1 MTQST
6 TQTATTVVGVTDE
19 MTTSSQMAQ
28 LMAEHQEFPIPL
40 VGETLEGKV
49 ISSSKNEVHIDIN
62 GIVSGVVRGPELFDE
77 SGEFTNL
84 KTDDIVLAT
93 VLELE
98 NENGEVELSFRTAGH
113 QKAWDN
119 LKEMVRSQKIVDC
132 VITDANKGGL
142 IIRVGNVSGFL
153 PVSQLSI
160 EHYPRVEGGNKNRI
174 LERLLE
180 YVSST
185 FRVKVIDIDEIEN
198 KMIVS
203 EKVAMAEEQQEKIS
217 QYEVGTAV
225 EGKVTGV
232 VDFGAFIEFG
242 EGLEGLVHIS
252 EIAWQ
257 RIDDPRDYLSVGQMV
272 KAKIISID
280 DSKISL
286 SIRAL
291 EDDPWSHVQEKYKIG
306 STVEGEVLK
315 VNPFG
320 AFVELDNE
328 IHGLA
333 HISELSYKK
342 LSSPTEVVKEG
353 ERHSFKII
361 SIEPHEHRLGLS
373 YKQLHEK
380 PAQTEVSAE
389 ATETPSKEADSTEVS
404 AEQKSTEPVVES
416 AVEEPKPESAP
427 EEAVSEETMSEA
439 KETVEDKNESQA

>member
-1 MTQST
+1 MTPST
-6 TQTATTVVGVTDE
+6 IQPTATATMTAAVGVNE
-19 MTTSSQMAQ
+19 RAAESSQMAK
-28 LMAEHQEFPIPL
+28 LMAEHQSFPIPA
-40 VGETLEGKV
+40 VGETIEGEV

-77 SGEFTNL
+77 SGEFSSL
-84 KTDDIVLAT
+84 KSGDMVLAT

-98 NENGEVELSFRTAGH
+98 NENGELELSFRTAGH
-113 QKAWDN
+113 KKAWDN
-119 LKEMVRSQKIVDC
+119 LIQVMRAKNIVDC
-132 VITDANKGGL
+132 LVNDANKGGL
-142 IIRVGNVSGFL
+142 IVRVGNVSGFL

-180 YVSST
+180 YVGDT
-185 FRVKVIDIDEIEN
+185 FRVKVIDVDELEN

-203 EKVAMAEEQQEKIS
+203 EKVAMAEAQQEKIS
-217 QYEVGTAV
+217 QYQVGSVV

-286 SIRAL
+286 SVRAL
-291 EDDPWSHVQEKYKIG
+291 QDDPWQHVQEKYKIG
-306 STVEGEVLK
+306 DTVEGQVLK

-320 AFVELDNE
+320 AFVELDSE

-353 ERHSFKII
+353 ERYTFKII

-373 YKQLHEK
+373 YKQLHEQ
-380 PAQTEVSAE
+380 PAKIEPEPVEPQPVEPV
-389 ATETPSKEADSTEVS
+389 K
-404 AEQKSTEPVVES
+404 EPVVE
-416 AVEEPKPESAP
+416 PPTNP
-427 EEAVSEETMSEA
+427 T
-439 KETVEDKNESQA
+439 DQAA